1 MISPDRYFQSLPG
14 LNHPKHKGF
23 SLIEVI
29 FALGIFLITILAMV
43 GLLGPTLKSIS
54 DIEKTD
60 ETVSAVNTMN
70 SFLQSS
76 PYIGDDTVTPPVSK
90 FEAIFKS
97 VLNDNQAT
105 LFVYRYFD
113 DSDPSLDVEPIR
125 LEVGFAKGEPV
136 EPVGAK
142 AIINTPDNVDDPTP
156 SFADAA
162 GPIFRVVMTV
172 SPVVPEEG
180 KDLEDPEGAK
190 IRYRGANR
198 NDNLIYT
205 FDPDLTFEQYA
216 EGFLALEVRI
226 WAEDPG
232 PNFEAATDLEALAA
246 RKPLFTYNTA
256 ITR

>member
-1 MISPDRYFQSLPG
+1 MTSPDRYFQSLPG
-14 LNHPKHKGF
+14 LNLLTRKGF

-60 ETVSAVNTMN
+60 EVVSAVNTVN

-76 PYIGDDTVTPPVSK
+76 PYIGDEAATPPVSK
-90 FEAIFKS
+90 FEAIFRS
-97 VLNDNQAT
+97 VLSDNQAT

-113 DSDPSLDVEPIR
+113 SASSQATEPIR
-125 LEVGFAKGEPV
+125 LEVGFAQG

-142 AIINTPDNVDDPTP
+142 AIINTPDNIDDPTP

-172 SPVVPEEG
+172 SPVVPVEG
-180 KDLEDPEGAK
+180 DDLENPEGAK
-190 IRYRGANR
+190 IPYRAADR

-205 FDPDLTFEQYA
+205 FDSGLTFEKYA

-232 PNFEAATDLEALAA
+232 PNFEAATDLGALAG